1 MRAAGRIDF
10 KKSDDGG
17 RQNWIKCHFE
27 GGRKNCITGSE
38 DSDRQ
43 NWRKNIK
50 DGGRQ
55 NLRTDRRMA
64 AGRTGVPYCKY
75 GGKQT

>member
-1 MRAAGRIDF
+1 MIL

-43 NWRKNIK
+43 NWRK
-50 DGGRQ
+50 
-55 NLRTDRRMA
+55 
-64 AGRTGVPYCKY
+64 
-75 GGKQT
+75 KQ